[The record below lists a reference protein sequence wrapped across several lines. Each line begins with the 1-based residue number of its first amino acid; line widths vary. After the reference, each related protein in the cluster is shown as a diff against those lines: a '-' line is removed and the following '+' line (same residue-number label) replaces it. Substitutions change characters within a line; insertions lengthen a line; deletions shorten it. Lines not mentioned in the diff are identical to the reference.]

1 VCATTTRIGGGLG
14 YPLNCDSPLFMQL
27 ALHPRELLKTDNRRQ
42 SRPMYVFIGAA
53 LTRSVGRIPLVG
65 AVGQAYGS
73 SNQAYVPL
81 ILINLGVLVAAVLIF
96 VWVLLHAAVGDPAVI
111 AGAGGI
117 LLANEVVKAF
127 FWTPHTQMFNILVPV
142 LAVAAAYT
150 VLRRRHSTLWFAV
163 TGLTLG
169 LVALAYAS
177 IIIAVPAMLVARGWS
192 WARHR
197 SSQRV
202 WAALLDGAAATS
214 SFPLPT
220 MLWILLVRHI
230 VGSYHSEEAAAFA
243 EFVWIP
249 QSLHQGWW
257 ALWTTWVSYSV
268 SAGRV
273 IWAVALAPAL
283 LLGFLALMARAS
295 SCRLAV
301 SPDSGVRDLLIA
313 SAIVFAVTLVFL
325 DLLGVY
331 VTRIAFMVVPTLMFV
346 AALVASLIIR
356 EKPRVGLVAMAALV
370 LVPVLLFIQLVTSPG
385 PYS

>member
-1 VCATTTRIGGGLG
+1 V
-14 YPLNCDSPLFMQL
+14 
-27 ALHPRELLKTDNRRQ
+27 
-42 SRPMYVFIGAA
+42 
-53 LTRSVGRIPLVG
+53 
-65 AVGQAYGS
+65 
-73 SNQAYVPL
+73 
-81 ILINLGVLVAAVLIF
+81 VAGTA
-96 VWVLLHAAVGDPAVI
+96 
-111 AGAGGI
+111 GI
-117 LLANEVVKAF
+117 LLANQVVKAF

-150 VLRRRHSTLWFAV
+150 VLRRRHSTVWFALA
-163 TGLTLG
+163 GLTLG
-169 LVALAYAS
+169 LVALAYPS
-177 IIIAVPAMLVARGWS
+177 IVIAVPAMLIARAWS
-192 WARHR
+192 WSRHR
-197 SSQRV
+197 SSPGV
-202 WAALLDGAAATS
+202 WAALLDGAAVAS

-220 MLWILLVRHI
+220 LLWILFVRHI
-230 VGSYHSEEAAAFA
+230 VGSYHSEEAAAFS

-257 ALWTTWVSYSV
+257 GLWTTWVSYSV

-283 LLGFLALMARAS
+283 LLGFLALMARAC

-301 SPDSGVRDLLIA
+301 SPGSGVRDLLIA
-313 SAIVFAVTLVFL
+313 SAIVFPVTLAFL

-356 EKPRVGLVAMAALV
+356 EKPRVSLVAIAPLV
-370 LVPVLLFIQLVTSPG
+370 LVPVVLLIQLVTSHG